1 MPTLVC
7 SLRFVLVLKR
17 FMAQLETN
25 VYPWCLPF
33 RNNSFDCLG
42 GRGIEQPE
50 VRAMV
55 AKISRAIGLTVFV
68 MILGFNP
75 HRESGHYS
83 QVYQPYREIL
93 EYDRIWPNI

>member
-7 SLRFVLVLKR
+7 SLKFVLVLKR
-17 FMAQLETN
+17 FMAQLEMN

-68 MILGFNP
+68 MILGSNP
-75 HRESGHYS
+75 HRESGHYINLIG
-83 QVYQPYREIL
+83 RFLNMIE
-93 EYDRIWPNI
+93 